1 MDILNEVATVSPNE
15 GAVPDGI
22 SVVLVRITNHTGTG
36 TELHTKDTVFF
47 KLCLAFSSFSFLN
60 FWFSFFRQIVEKLL
74 NHSPEAKG
82 ILYIIVLYMLYTY
95 RLINW
100 YMYTYKI

>member
-36 TELHTKDTVFF
+36 TELHTKDTVF
-47 KLCLAFSSFSFLN
+47 LN
-60 FWFSFFRQIVEKLL
+60 SV
-74 NHSPEAKG
+74 
-82 ILYIIVLYMLYTY
+82 
-95 RLINW
+95 
-100 YMYTYKI
+100 